1 MITEELF
8 SVDSWY
14 GEYVVMVV
22 SIVILTLII
31 LGYYIS
37 KINTGREEEGKRKI
51 DVGVYAILM
60 GIVSMIV
67 VILAVYE
74 YVIGVSGLRS
84 HVILFHGIVGLIVSS
99 IYYSKEIKTT
109 KI

>member
-8 SVDSWY
+8 SVGSWY

-31 LGYYIS
+31 LGYSIS
-37 KINTGREEEGKRKI
+37 KINTGREDNGKRKF
-51 DVGVYAILM
+51 DVGVYSILM

-84 HVILFHGIVGLIVSS
+84 HVILFHGIVGLIV
-99 IYYSKEIKTT
+99 
-109 KI
+109 